1 MTLSDVFALLLVEG
15 KTLDVEFFALHLLE
29 LVELCA
35 KVILAVLD
43 FSQARRVELG
53 WKIVRGEESLA
64 SASLNFARLC
74 GGLLMPELNIC
85 EFNVLAM
92 KLVHDLF
99 S

>member
-53 WKIVRGEESLA
+53 
-64 SASLNFARLC
+64 
-74 GGLLMPELNIC
+74 
-85 EFNVLAM
+85 
-92 KLVHDLF
+92 
-99 S
+99 